1 MKKILFIITVFSGCL
16 PLGITHAITL
26 IEAIQKTVETNPDV
40 LVTTGNRRAVDQ
52 ELVQA
57 RAGYLPSI
65 NLVGGYGRENSD
77 NLTTRSRYPEG
88 DVTLNR
94 QEAGV
99 TVSQMLFDGFDVK
112 YNVEHQDARVDAAT
126 YQVLNISENTGL
138 RVVETYLEVLRR
150 QELLELAKD
159 NLIIHQKTLQQIRAV
174 AEGGAGQ
181 RADVQQSESRLAL
194 ATSNMI
200 RAQGNLRE
208 AEANYQRVIGEVPAA
223 LTHVQ
228 RELVEKALDLPT
240 SLGKALELATTTH
253 PNLKGAMADLQAAQA
268 QHRQTGAS
276 FLPHF
281 DLELGASKN
290 KNLDGVDGANDDLSA
305 MVRMR
310 YNLYRGGADKARR
323 REAAER
329 VSAAQESVQRTQRLV
344 EEEVRV
350 SWNALMTMRER
361 LVPLQ
366 KYVAASEQVVTAYK
380 EQFKLGRRS
389 LLDMLDSEN
398 ELFEARSALVIGRYT
413 ELFGMFRLAASLGL
427 MLDKLGIKRPQES
440 VLSKE

>member
-350 SWNALMTMRER
+350 SWNALTTMRER